1 MLLLS
6 VFTVFEFRYRRKNT
20 IPYLE
25 EEYHSL
31 SIYLGSHTAEYEV
44 DSEMVSNR
52 FQSKRVAVC
61 SRRVSHDFKKVA
73 S

>member
-6 VFTVFEFRYRRKNT
+6 VFTVLSFRYRRKNT
-20 IPYLE
+20 ILYLP
-25 EEYHSL
+25 
-31 SIYLGSHTAEYEV
+31 IGSHTVEYEV

-61 SRRVSHDFKKVA
+61 SRREGHDFKKVA